1 MYFDAILSIFQMSFT
16 YFITALMPYGP
27 FCQIRV
33 LMYYIKIGLTVLMHS
48 LFG

>member
-1 MYFDAILSIFQMSFT
+1 MLFYVIFSIFQMSHV
-16 YFITALMPYGP
+16 IIAWMSYGP

-33 LMYYIKIGLTVLMHS
+33 LMYYIKIGLTVLMHG